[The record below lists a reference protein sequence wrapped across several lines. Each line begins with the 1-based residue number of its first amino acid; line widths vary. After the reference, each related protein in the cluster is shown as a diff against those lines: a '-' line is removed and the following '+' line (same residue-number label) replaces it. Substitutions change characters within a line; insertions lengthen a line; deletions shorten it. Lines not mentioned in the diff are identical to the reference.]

1 MVTVRPAGEQDSLD
15 LLAWRNDPVTRAAS
29 IESHPVSRAAHEAW
43 FARVLADP
51 HRVLYIGY
59 DSGTSI
65 GMVRFDAAEDG
76 RGAEISLNV
85 APAQRGRGL
94 GRELLLAAISR
105 YREAVGPPKMLRAR
119 IRPGNEASLR
129 LFRGAGFSTLGGS
142 GDMIELLLRDTA
154 LIRSEGP
161 S

>member
-29 IESHPVSRAAHEAW
+29 IDSHPVSRAAHEAW

-51 HRVLYIGY
+51 HRVLYIGD

-76 RGAEISLNV
+76 RGAEISINV
-85 APAQRGRGL
+85 APAARGRGL
-94 GRELLLAAISR
+94 GHELLLAAISR
-105 YREAVGPPKMLRAR
+105 YREAVAPRMLRAR
-119 IRPGNEASLR
+119 IRPGNAASLR

-142 GDMIELLLRDTA
+142 RDMIELLLRDTA
-154 LIRSEGP
+154 PIRSEGP